1 MQTGWL
7 APNGDFY
14 KCEVFDHVEL
24 AAEIVDKL
32 NIQRSGRYHYD
43 DILLSGGWVKIT
55 RSLLGVKEQNIVWD
69 KFLTE
74 YQKQFLKPYFEE
86 NNELVS
92 WIAQKRWE
100 YETDED

>member
-14 KCEVFDHVEL
+14 PCETFDHVAL
-24 AAEIVDKL
+24 AEEIVDKL
-32 NIQRSGRYHYD
+32 NIQTGLKYHCD
-43 DILLSGGWVKIT
+43 DILMDSGWVKIT
-55 RSLLGVKEQNIVWD
+55 RSLLGRKEQNIFWD

-86 NNELVS
+86 NDELIS
-92 WIAQKRWE
+92 PIAIMRWE
-100 YETDED
+100 YEMDR

>member
-32 NIQRSGRYHYD
+32 NIQRGGRYHYD
-43 DILLSGGWVKIT
+43 DILLSYGWVKIT
-55 RSLLGVKEQNIVWD
+55 RSLLIRKEQNIIWD

-74 YQKQFLKPYFEE
+74 YQKQFLRPYFEE
-86 NNELVS
+86 NDEL
-92 WIAQKRWE
+92 IAFSSKARWDR
-100 YETDED
+100 ETDDD

>member
-14 KCEVFDHVEL
+14 KCEVFDHVGV
-24 AAEIVDKL
+24 AADIIDKL
-32 NIQRSGRYHYD
+32 NIQRGGRYHSD

-74 YQKQFLKPYFEE
+74 YQKQFLRPYFEK
-86 NNELVS
+86 NDELVS
-92 WIAQKRWE
+92 WVAKKRWD
-100 YETDED
+100 YETDND